1 MSRRFSEGF
10 VAAEFLQFSPAHRST
25 SGFGD
30 RGAARP
36 KADWAAASWKPSSIP
51 DREHD
56 MLSAETLPG
65 GWSAFNFTIPD
76 DVKEV
81 FDQSVGSQIADVNYT
96 PLAYAT
102 QIVAGVKYCF
112 LCEGTVATSAEKGV
126 AVKVY
131 ILVPIKGGGHV
142 TWVAELRT

>member
-1 MSRRFSEGF
+1 VSRRFSEGF

-56 MLSAETLPG
+56 M
-65 GWSAFNFTIPD
+65 
-76 DVKEV
+76 KEV